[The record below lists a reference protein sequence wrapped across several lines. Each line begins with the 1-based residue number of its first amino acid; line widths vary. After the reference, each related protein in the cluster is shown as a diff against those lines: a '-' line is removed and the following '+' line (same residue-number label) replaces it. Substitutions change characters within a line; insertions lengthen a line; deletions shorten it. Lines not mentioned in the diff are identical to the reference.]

1 MASRKDPV
9 KNFEQY
15 LLSESVVNEQ
25 AVTDLQARIEKEFD
39 EGYEFAQASPFPVP
53 SDVTRGLW
61 VEDGY
66 WQGEPS
72 REGGTG

>member
-1 MASRKDPV
+1 
-9 KNFEQY
+9 
-15 LLSESVVNEQ
+15 
-25 AVTDLQARIEKEFD
+25 
-39 EGYEFAQASPFPVP
+39 VP

-72 REGGTG
+72 RDGGTG

>member
-1 MASRKDPV
+1 
-9 KNFEQY
+9 
-15 LLSESVVNEQ
+15 
-25 AVTDLQARIEKEFD
+25 
-39 EGYEFAQASPFPVP
+39 VP
-53 SDVTRGLW
+53 SDVTKGLW